1 MSTDATIA
9 LYVHFPWCTRKCPYC
24 DFNSHAVTNGI
35 PESAYIQQ
43 LLMDLDQDL
52 SLLDDPPCVT
62 SIFFGGGTPSL
73 FQPEAI
79 SNLLA
84 GVKQRV
90 ALDPLAEITLEANP
104 GTTDYAKFAGYV
116 QAGVNRL
123 SMGVQSLNDVQL
135 KALGRIHSADD
146 ARQAFLA
153 ARSAGFENINLDL
166 MHGLPGQTLAA
177 AMDDLQQAL
186 DLGPEHLSWY
196 QLTIEP
202 NTSFFRYPPTLP
214 NDDALWSIYSAGLLR
229 LAAHGFD
236 RYEISAFAAKERFS
250 AHNLNY
256 WQFGNYLGIGAGAHG
271 KLQSQGQLVRTT
283 KTRVPADYLKAP
295 HRRSLPIDKD
305 SLVLEFLMN
314 SLRLTRGFEWTTFEK
329 NTGLSRIDLD
339 RFVAKGRGKGL
350 LTLTPTGLQPTTQG
364 LQFLNDLLLLV
375 D

>member
-1 MSTDATIA
+1 VSTDATIA

-166 MHGLPGQTLAA
+166 MHGLPGQTLAS

-271 KLQSQGQLVRTT
+271 KLQSQGQWLRTT

-350 LTLTPTGLQPTTQG
+350 LKLTPTGLQPTTQG

>member
-123 SMGVQSLNDVQL
+123 SMGVQSLKDVQL

-166 MHGLPGQTLAA
+166 MHGLPGQTLAS

-271 KLQSQGQLVRTT
+271 KLQSQGQWLRTT
-283 KTRVPADYLKAP
+283 KTRVPADYLKVP
-295 HRRSLPIDKD
+295 NRRSLPIDKD
-305 SLVLEFLMN
+305 SLALEFLMN

-350 LTLTPTGLQPTTQG
+350 LKLTPTGLQPTTQG

>member
-43 LLMDLDQDL
+43 LLLDLDQDL
-52 SLLDDPPCVT
+52 SLLEDPPCIT

-153 ARSAGFENINLDL
+153 ARSAGFENINIDL

-229 LAAHGFD
+229 LAAHGFE
-236 RYEISAFAAKERFS
+236 RYEISAFATKERFS

-339 RFVAKGRGKGL
+339 RFIAKGRDKGL
-350 LTLTPTGLQPTTQG
+350 LTLTPTGLQPTTKG